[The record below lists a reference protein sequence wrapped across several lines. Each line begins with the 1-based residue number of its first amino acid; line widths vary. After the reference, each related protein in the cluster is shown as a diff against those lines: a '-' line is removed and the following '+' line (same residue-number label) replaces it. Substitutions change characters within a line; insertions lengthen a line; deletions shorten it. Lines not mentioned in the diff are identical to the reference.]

1 MEKFVNQKR
10 RCGWVVDALLK
21 EYHDNEYG
29 RIKTGDTA
37 LFEKLCLESFQ
48 AGLSWRTV
56 LAKRDA
62 FRRAF
67 FDFDIERCAGLND
80 AYLKSLMSD
89 EGIIRNWAKIS
100 AVRENARAAQRV
112 IAEHGSF
119 FKYVYSFKKPQTM
132 LSSLKGYGFVFVGPT
147 MVESF
152 LQSIGIIEAH
162 EPGCFLYTSQAEAM
176 ELM

>member
-1 MEKFVNQKR
+1 MEKFMNQKK

-29 RIKTGDTA
+29 RIKTSDTA

-67 FDFDIERCAGLND
+67 FSFDIEWCACLKD
-80 AYLKSLMSD
+80 DYLESLLSD
-89 EGIIRNWAKIS
+89 KEIIRNRAKIF
-100 AVRENARAAQRV
+100 AVRENARAVRRV

-119 FKYVYSFKKPQTM
+119 FKYIYSFKRAQA
-132 LSSLKGYGFVFVGPT
+132 LLVSLKRYGFVFVGPT

-152 LQSIGIIEAH
+152 MQSIGILDAH
-162 EPGCFLYTSQAEAM
+162 EPGCFLYTSSMEAM